1 MNGPHAIP
9 EESTCLRCHES
20 IGADESYSGYCL
32 GCLLLAALPLDQ
44 VAETESNRQF
54 GPYELLVH
62 PDGSFVELGRGSM
75 GITYEALDTNLYSS
89 VALKVIHSET
99 AAREKN
105 RERFLR
111 EARAAARLRHPHV
124 ANVLYYG
131 VREDGQCFYAM
142 ELVEGET
149 LAQRPAP
156 WSTTDKGRAGGD
168 VSSSQCVGGHR
179 EIGRSSSRFEAGQP
193 HVGQWPRNQR
203 QSHRFWSR

>member
-1 MNGPHAIP
+1 MNGPYAIP

-99 AAREKN
+99 AAREKEPGAFSA
-105 RERFLR
+105 RSSRRRQVAASARRQRPVLWSQRRWPMFLR
-111 EARAAARLRHPHV
+111 H
-124 ANVLYYG
+124 G
-131 VREDGQCFYAM
+131 TG
-142 ELVEGET
+142 G
-149 LAQRPAP
+149 
-156 WSTTDKGRAGGD
+156 GRDPGSAK
-168 VSSSQCVGGHR
+168 
-179 EIGRSSSRFEAGQP
+179 
-193 HVGQWPRNQR
+193 
-203 QSHRFWSR
+203 